1 MKKIIFPLL
10 LISVFFGC
18 IDKHSDA
25 KEYIKAIDECRLLI
39 DNGLIKDYINTVPKD
54 SNDVFNIF
62 SDQRFFNMFSD
73 QTGSATKK
81 SSYIIEIEK
90 ECKPVSFVDSVA
102 FIDYVDYHTR
112 CIKPK
117 LFADLSKSSNKIKE
131 QLKEIEEIVFIN
143 DDMGLKSAIKDQLTY
158 NLNMLN
164 KDFDDLDEHFRCFY
178 YCNTPEDLLESVLYL
193 NDFRWKYQK
202 ENSLFNKRILDCY
215 KRLADEY
222 GLSISYNELTTG
234 TINVFR

>member
-1 MKKIIFPLL
+1 M
-10 LISVFFGC
+10 ISVFFGC
-18 IDKHSDA
+18 IDKYSDA
-25 KEYIKAIDECRLLI
+25 KEYIKSIDKCRLLI

-54 SNDVFNIF
+54 SNDVSNIF

-73 QTGSATKK
+73 QTFSATKT

-90 ECKPVSFVDSVA
+90 ECKFTYEDSV
-102 FIDYVDYHTR
+102 DYYTKCV
-112 CIKPK
+112 KPK
-117 LFADLSKSSNKIKE
+117 LFADLSKSSNKIKD

-143 DDMGLKSAIKDQLTY
+143 DDMGLKSAIKEQLTY

-164 KDFDDLDEHFRCFY
+164 KDFDDLDEHFRCLKN
-178 YCNTPEDLLESVLYL
+178 CITPEELLESVLYL
-193 NDFRWKYQK
+193 NEFRRKYQK

-222 GLSISYNELTTG
+222 GLSISFNELTTG